1 MGWCHARAGN
11 LGEVAGLG
19 SSGVSPNAA
28 SCPAVAEERAQ
39 FRTSLSGVQ
48 VQIGAEFTET
58 IAALVMKGRRGG
70 DTERWLPG
78 RAPRGLVHARVWVAR
93 ERADLRSS
101 GASLHAAS
109 CSRAGERAKL
119 RTSAYGVQVQTYQ
132 DS

>member
-1 MGWCHARAGN
+1 MPVPGTSERWRVWEAAGC
-11 LGEVAGLG
+11 LRMQPRV
-19 SSGVSPNAA
+19 
-28 SCPAVAEERAQ
+28 PAVAEERAQ

-58 IAALVMKGRRGG
+58 ITALVMKGRRGG

-93 ERADLRSS
+93 ERADLGSS